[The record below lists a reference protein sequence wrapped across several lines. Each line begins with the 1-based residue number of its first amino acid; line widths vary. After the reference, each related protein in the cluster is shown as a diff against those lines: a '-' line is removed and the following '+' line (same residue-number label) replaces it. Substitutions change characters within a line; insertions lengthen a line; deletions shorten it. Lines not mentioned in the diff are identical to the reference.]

1 MDANAVG
8 HVHELD
14 LDDIKLILERARSF
28 KPGREINILFS
39 GGEPTISSFFL
50 DAIRSAR
57 KMGFKRLHV
66 ATNGIRFAQD
76 ADFAQ
81 QAREAGLRSVFLQLD
96 GVSDESNSHRG
107 VSNLFRVKQQAMS
120 LTLVAVR
127 H

>member
-81 QAREAGLRSVFLQLD
+81 QAREAGQCVLAVRWSV
-96 GVSDESNSHRG
+96 R
-107 VSNLFRVKQQAMS
+107 RKQQPPGS
-120 LTLVAVR
+120 LKSVPGEATGDVANSGR
-127 H
+127 GKALT